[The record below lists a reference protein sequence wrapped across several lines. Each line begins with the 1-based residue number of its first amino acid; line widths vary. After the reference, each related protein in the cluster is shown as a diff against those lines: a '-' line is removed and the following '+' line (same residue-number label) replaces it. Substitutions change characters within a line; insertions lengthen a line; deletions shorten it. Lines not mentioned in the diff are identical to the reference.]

1 MWSYTRVAVKS
12 VQRGSKIYP
21 QRTAKNVNMQKMVG
35 FFIIPCHGRNYDEF
49 AYNLVILRTQNFVA
63 STLSGFYFHLVKD
76 RLYCDHPNSIARRS
90 AVTTLS
96 LGKNIFT
103 INLNLIAI
111 FNENS

>member
-1 MWSYTRVAVKS
+1 
-12 VQRGSKIYP
+12 
-21 QRTAKNVNMQKMVG
+21 MVG
-35 FFIIPCHGRNYDEF
+35 VFIIPCHARNYDDF

-96 LGKNIFT
+96 LGKNIFN
-103 INLNLIAI
+103 INLEPKYH
-111 FNENS
+111 FENS